1 MNTVRSQVL
10 SHQLPLKHTDQAS
23 FSWLAVFKGLNTLVF
38 FR

>member
-10 SHQLPLKHTDQAS
+10 SHQLPLKHTEQVS
-23 FSWLAVFKGLNTLVF
+23 FSWLPVLKGLNTLVF